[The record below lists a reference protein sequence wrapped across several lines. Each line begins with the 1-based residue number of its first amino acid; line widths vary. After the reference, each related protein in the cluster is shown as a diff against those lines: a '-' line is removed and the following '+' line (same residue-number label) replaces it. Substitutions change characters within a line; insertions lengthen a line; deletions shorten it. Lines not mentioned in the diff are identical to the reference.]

1 MCLFSPHPCPS
12 SFHIPTLYLK
22 PAIHLVYYTDD
33 KQQTGNFINMWTKLS
48 NPKLLAMSTTTVG
61 HPNIVQAHNQKYVPS
76 NEFISLLMKQLNERK
91 KVLKKMIKVLY
102 MLD

>member
-61 HPNIVQAHNQKYVPS
+61 HPNNTQCKRTTKNMFLQTNLFRS
-76 NEFISLLMKQLNERK
+76 
-91 KVLKKMIKVLY
+91 
-102 MLD
+102 